1 MERERER
8 EREKL
13 ENDEPQEKR
22 CTKIGS
28 NFLNRYV
35 KYILG
40 FAWWTFLHEFETKIF
55 LTNEIWCYIMIET
68 NFSEKWIPFLLEE
81 MIDVKWLF

>member
-1 MERERER
+1 MTACERIPLRVHGVVSCKSILRRKISRESERENER
-8 EREKL
+8 REKL
-13 ENDEPQEKR
+13 ENDKPQEKR

-40 FAWWTFLHEFETKIF
+40 FA
-55 LTNEIWCYIMIET
+55 
-68 NFSEKWIPFLLEE
+68 
-81 MIDVKWLF
+81 

>member
-1 MERERER
+1 MTACERIPLRVHGVVSCESILRRKISGERERER

-13 ENDEPQEKR
+13 ENDESQEKR

-35 KYILG
+35 KYTLG
-40 FAWWTFLHEFETKIF
+40 TA
-55 LTNEIWCYIMIET
+55 
-68 NFSEKWIPFLLEE
+68 
-81 MIDVKWLF
+81 

>member
-1 MERERER
+1 MTACERIPLRVHGVVSCESILCRKVSRERERER

-13 ENDEPQEKR
+13 ENDKPQEKR

-35 KYILG
+35 KYILSI
-40 FAWWTFLHEFETKIF
+40 A
-55 LTNEIWCYIMIET
+55 
-68 NFSEKWIPFLLEE
+68 
-81 MIDVKWLF
+81 